1 VYNVCINQG
10 DLVKNNE
17 ENRTKLAREVVASW
31 SMDELVTFAEHNL
44 IEHFRASPD
53 DFDEEWSLIFDE
65 EG

>member
-1 VYNVCINQG
+1 
-10 DLVKNNE
+10 VKNNE